1 MKIDFL
7 LAIRESQTVKNSK
20 SISEKIDHSV
30 QNTLLKMARGG
41 IQDHIEGFFRYS
53 VDAEWRLPHFEKMLY
68 DNALLIST
76 YSKAYQ
82 TFSHPLF
89 KEVVSNTISWI
100 LSNMKDSEGGYY
112 SSVHADTS
120 DGEGE
125 YYFVKYQSLID
136 LKGDKK
142 GTEIAKLFGIT
153 PDGNVREGKSLPL
166 RSENLDIDPKRL
178 LKHEKLFSPFVKKK

>member
-1 MKIDFL
+1 M
-7 LAIRESQTVKNSK
+7 KNSK

-30 QNTLLKMARGG
+30 QNTLLKMASGG
-41 IQDHIEGFFRYS
+41 IQDHIEGGFFRYS

-89 KEVVSNTISWI
+89 KEVVSNTISWV

-112 SSVHADTS
+112 SSVHADT
-120 DGEGE
+120 GW
-125 YYFVKYQSLID
+125 
-136 LKGDKK
+136 
-142 GTEIAKLFGIT
+142 
-153 PDGNVREGKSLPL
+153 
-166 RSENLDIDPKRL
+166 
-178 LKHEKLFSPFVKKK
+178 